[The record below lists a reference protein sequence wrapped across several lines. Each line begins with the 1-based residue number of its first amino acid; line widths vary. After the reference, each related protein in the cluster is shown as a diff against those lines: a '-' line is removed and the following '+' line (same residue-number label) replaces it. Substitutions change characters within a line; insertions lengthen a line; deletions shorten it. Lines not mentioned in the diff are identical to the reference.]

1 MAKKQKRQ
9 KKPKNKKIE
18 AVISFLM
25 GSLILFGIL
34 AMLYPLVSD
43 ELNQF
48 VNQQRLSYY
57 QTKTDKKV
65 KKDREKQMEE
75 FNKKLK
81 KTKNIAVMDPFEE
94 ENREAVKVTS
104 FADYIIGNIIIP
116 KIRINI
122 PIYNQTNDPFL
133 EEGAALLN
141 GTSFPLGGENTH
153 AVISAHRGL
162 PDKKFFTDLPDM
174 SIGDPFI
181 LNVADKKLAYEVESI
196 TVIEP
201 TDLTWLTIEE
211 GRDIVTLMTC
221 TPYMVNSHRLLV
233 KGHRIPY
240 TAELDEEI
248 KKVDN
253 HHKLLLIGLG
263 VLLLLLFLLY
273 FYWLYRRRK
282 KRKKELA
289 QERLN
294 EG

>member
-1 MAKKQKRQ
+1 MRKKQKR
-9 KKPKNKKIE
+9 KKNKTVE

-43 ELNQF
+43 ELNQAI
-48 VNQQRLSYY
+48 NQQRLSFY
-57 QTKTDKKV
+57 QTKTDKRV
-65 KKDREKQMEE
+65 KKEQEKQMET
-75 FNKKLK
+75 FNEQLK
-81 KTKNIAVMDPFEE
+81 KSKNIAVMDPFEE
-94 ENREAVKVTS
+94 KNREAVKVTS

-116 KIRINI
+116 KIRVNI

-162 PDKKFFTDLPDM
+162 PDKKFFTDLPEL
-174 SIGDPFI
+174 SIGDTFI
-181 LNVADKKLAYEVESI
+181 LHIGEKKLAYEVEST

-201 TDLTWLTIEE
+201 NDLSWLTIEE

-240 TAELDEEI
+240 TATMDEEVEKI
-248 KKVDN
+248 N
-253 HHKLLLIGLG
+253 THHKMLLIALA
-263 VLLLLLFLLY
+263 VLIFALFTIY
-273 FYWLYRRRK
+273 GFWLYRRRK
-282 KRKKELA
+282 KRMQTK
-289 QERLN
+289 QQNRV
-294 EG
+294 GRR